1 MFYSFIR
8 YLCNI
13 IIHLKYK
20 IELKGI
26 DNFPKNGA
34 VIVYSNHK
42 SNWDPVIIGC
52 LLKRPVFFM
61 AKQEL
66 FRYPIFS
73 FIFRKLNA
81 FPVSRG
87 KPDRKAIRKALKILE
102 EDKVLGIFPE
112 GTRSKDG
119 KLQEPE
125 PGIAL
130 LAAKSS
136 NVIMVPVAVKSN
148 YKWFSPMKV
157 NFGTPKNFN
166 LYNPK
171 GEKLNSRKLKQV
183 SLELFNEVSKLM

>member
-73 FIFRKLNA
+73 FILRKLNA
-81 FPVSRG
+81 FPVNRG
-87 KPDRKAIRKALKILE
+87 KPDRRAIRTALKVLE
-102 EDKVLGIFPE
+102 EEKVLGIFPE

-119 KLQEPE
+119 TL
-125 PGIAL
+125 
-130 LAAKSS
+130 
-136 NVIMVPVAVKSN
+136 
-148 YKWFSPMKV
+148 
-157 NFGTPKNFN
+157 KN
-166 LYNPK
+166 
-171 GEKLNSRKLKQV
+171 LNR
-183 SLELFNEVSKLM
+183 E